1 MSPLIMD
8 ERSWERRS
16 LAGKV
21 DIAMP
26 MNKDL
31 LAKIGAKLHVKN
43 GRIYELVAKKAST
56 LALPRDLAIFLVAA
70 DHEVNYQ
77 KFATKTQLE
86 SIRGALG
93 NGNNRNSASEPMSAV
108 PNVSRARAIPES

>member
-1 MSPLIMD
+1 
-8 ERSWERRS
+8 
-16 LAGKV
+16 
-21 DIAMP
+21 MP